1 MVGAPGSGKS
11 SLIAALLGEMTC
23 LAGMIS
29 WKPLV
34 LLLLYCSLELSAS
47 SVAMANELSLCC
59 SHIDSVL
66 ADICDAR
73 HGGHT

>member
-34 LLLLYCSLELSAS
+34 TLCRHNVYTLMRAVKVHITVIDNALISDLL
-47 SVAMANELSLCC
+47 
-59 SHIDSVL
+59 
-66 ADICDAR
+66 
-73 HGGHT
+73 